1 MVVEEEVMVMK
12 EVEMLQNLCQV
23 EHYLQHMVVEEEV
36 MVMKEVEMLQNLCQV
51 DHYLQHRPAQ
61 VH

>member
-1 MVVEEEVMVMK
+1 MVVEEEVMVVK
-12 EVEMLQNLCQV
+12 EVGMLQI
-23 EHYLQHMVVEEEV
+23 
-36 MVMKEVEMLQNLCQV
+36 LCQV